1 MNQAFADMIHAY
13 QERNNLTG
21 EQMWHLAKINS
32 IRGKLLD
39 MGAMPLTED
48 EARMLI
54 KVFDFTKKEEEIVG
68 DAVEK
73 IKRGKGT
80 QTPFGRFMQLYRMR
94 NNLILGH
101 MARKVMASS
110 SYVSGVEHG
119 RYPLESAYVEKLI
132 EQLSFTEK
140 EQSELRQFVK
150 EAHQ

>member
-1 MNQAFADMIHAY
+1 MNHAFADMIHAY

-21 EQMWHLAKINS
+21 EQMWHLAKVKS

-48 EARMLI
+48 EARTLI
-54 KVFDFTKKEEEIVG
+54 EVFDFTKREEEIVQ

-101 MARKVMASS
+101 MARKVMASTA
-110 SYVSGVEHG
+110 YASGVEHG

-132 EQLSFTEK
+132 EKLSFTEK
-140 EQSELRQFVK
+140 EKSQLRQFVT
-150 EAHQ
+150 EVHQ

>member
-13 QERNNLTG
+13 QESNNLTG
-21 EQMWHLAKINS
+21 EQMWQLAKVKS

-54 KVFDFTKKEEEIVG
+54 KVFDFTKREEEIVQ

-94 NNLILGH
+94 NDLILGH
-101 MARKVMASS
+101 MARKVMASTA
-110 SYVSGVEHG
+110 YASGVEHG

-132 EQLSFTEK
+132 QKLSFTEK
-140 EQSELRQFVK
+140 EQSQLRQFVK